1 MYLKK
6 AFTAVIVLTAFVLA
20 QTARAEN
27 LPDFSELAA
36 ASGPAVVNI
45 NTERTANVSGPE
57 DMFGDM
63 FRNMP
68 PGFDR
73 FFGGP
78 FNNRGQKAPK
88 RKQKS
93 LGSGFLISA
102 DG

>member
-68 PGFDR
+68 PRIRPLLRRSLQQQGTEGSQAQAEVPGLR
-73 FFGGP
+73 FPDF
-78 FNNRGQKAPK
+78 R
-88 RKQKS
+88 
-93 LGSGFLISA
+93 
-102 DG
+102 